1 MRNLVPLAAALKQ
14 RHVPLGVIYDADSSN
29 NNSDENW
36 SRNTISNFA
45 RVESRAGVHPDHAVI
60 ETWVRFPTR
69 MLPETEPGT
78 LTNVVLQYIRQKSG
92 HQ

>member
-1 MRNLVPLAAALKQ
+1 MRA
-14 RHVPLGVIYDADSSN
+14 
-29 NNSDENW
+29 SDEKTHFDVCG
-36 SRNTISNFA
+36 RLT
-45 RVESRAGVHPDHAVI
+45 AGRSGPRHGNLDVI